1 MDNRWA
7 VIIGVVVV
15 GGIAWWY
22 GGHPG
27 YETPEQRKARIEQL
41 EQERGGH
48 LVYRWVDANGVT
60 QFTDTPPK
68 DRKFTEVRI
77 PDDVNVVS
85 LSPPPA
91 KKKTAGRKPPK
102 P

>member
-7 VIIGVVVV
+7 WIVGAVVIGGVM
-15 GGIAWWY
+15 WWV

-27 YETPEQRKARIEQL
+27 YETPEQKLQRVEAL
-41 EQERGGH
+41 EQSRGGH
-48 LVYRWVDANGVT
+48 LVYRWVDERGVT

-77 PDDVNVVS
+77 PDDRNVVS
-85 LSPPPA
+85 LDSAPATPA
-91 KKKTAGRKPPK
+91 KGKDKKR
-102 P
+102 

>member
-7 VIIGVVVV
+7 VIIGAVVL

-27 YETPEQRKARIEQL
+27 YETPEQRLARVEKI

-48 LVYRWVDANGVT
+48 LVYRWVDAHGVT
-60 QFTDTPPK
+60 QFTDTPPL
-68 DRKFTEVRI
+68 DRKYTEVRI

-85 LSPPPA
+85 LGSPMPPA
-91 KKKTAGRKPPK
+91 KGKGKKR
-102 P
+102 